1 MYDFIEELIEFFSIR
16 QVKLLTPTE
25 FKKLSHNHTQLELFN
40 ALNSIGLKPQII
52 KRLFPAYKTH
62 EVSIDEVYL
71 INGCKVTIGLHNP
84 YNSLLV
90 IRVSGSKAILEQY
103 YYNIKNSSQ
112 KLLLNHGIILETF
125 FNQRDVNNSQ
135 LVISQYISPI
145 TDIPKTVLDTMR
157 CIK

>member
-125 FNQRDVNNSQ
+125 FNQKDVNNSQ

-145 TDIPKTVLDTMR
+145 TDIPKTIRDTMR

>member
-1 MYDFIEELIEFFSIR
+1 MYDFISGFIEFFSIR

-25 FKKLSHNHTQLELFN
+25 FKKLSHNHTQLELYH
-40 ALNSIGLKPQII
+40 ALNSIGLKPEII
-52 KRLFPAYKTH
+52 KNLLPTAKTL

-71 INGCKVTIGLHNP
+71 FNGCKVTIGLHNP

-90 IRVSGSKAILEQY
+90 IRISGSKAVLEQY
-103 YYNIKNSSQ
+103 YYNIKISSQ

-145 TDIPKTVLDTMR
+145 TDIPKTIRDTMR